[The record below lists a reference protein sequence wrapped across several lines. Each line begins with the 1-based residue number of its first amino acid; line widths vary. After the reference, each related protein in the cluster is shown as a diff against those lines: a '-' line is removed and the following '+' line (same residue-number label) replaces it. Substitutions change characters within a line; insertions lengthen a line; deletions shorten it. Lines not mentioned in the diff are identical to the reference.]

1 MLEKPSGQRP
11 VTSSGYHAPMPAQQM
26 RMQDLE
32 AIAHRAMLDKG
43 LLPDFAPA
51 ALEQLEAITRP
62 AASGPGIR
70 DLRSLL
76 WSSIDNDDSRDLDQ
90 LEVAEALPGDACRI
104 LVAIADVDSSVPI
117 GSPLDDHA
125 RANTTSVYTAAKI
138 FPMLPEKL
146 STDLTSLGDSQDRLA
161 IVIEFSVAADGALSS
176 SDVYRALVRNRA
188 KLAYDGVGAWLSGTA
203 AAPAPM
209 TAVPGMDQQLRM
221 QGQAAQ
227 RLRSVRQAHGALTL
241 QTVEARAVFDQG
253 ILTDLRPDEP
263 NRAKEL
269 IEDFMIAANG
279 VVARFFAAKGLPALR
294 RVLRS
299 PEHWDQIVA
308 LASTL
313 GAELPAAPDA
323 AALNRFL
330 AARRQAAAASF
341 PDLSLTVIKLLGKG
355 EYQVEAP
362 GTATPGHFGLAVSDY
377 THSTAPNRRFPDV
390 ITQRLLKAA
399 LAGSAPAYSLAEL
412 EALAQ
417 HCTVQED
424 NAKKVERLVQK
435 SAAGFLLAA
444 KIGRQFDAV
453 VTGAS
458 AKGSWV
464 RISDPIAEGKL
475 VKGADGL
482 KVGDKVHVQ
491 LLDTD
496 PARGFIDFGRTR

>member
-1 MLEKPSGQRP
+1 MVEKASREQS
-11 VTSSGYHAPMPAQQM
+11 TLLSAYHSPMPDTTM
-26 RMQDLE
+26 RMPDLE
-32 AIAHRAMLDKG
+32 AIARQAMLDKG

-51 ALEQLEAITRP
+51 ALKQLEGITQP

-90 LEVAEALPGDACRI
+90 IEVAEALPGDACRI
-104 LVAIADVDSSVPI
+104 LVAIADVDSTVAV

-146 STDLTSLGDSQDRLA
+146 STDLTSLGESQDRLA
-161 IVIEFSVAADGALSS
+161 IVIEFTVTADGSLSS

-188 KLAYDGVGAWLSGTA
+188 KLAYDGVGAWLIGTA
-203 AAPAPM
+203 AAPARI
-209 TAVPGMDQQLRM
+209 TAVAGMDQQLRM
-221 QGQAAQ
+221 QDQAAQ
-227 RLRSVRQAHGALTL
+227 RLRKVRQTRGALTL
-241 QTVEARAVFDQG
+241 QTIEARAVFDDG

-279 VVARFFAAKGLPALR
+279 VVARFLAAKGLPALR

-299 PEHWDQIVA
+299 PEHWDRIVA
-308 LASTL
+308 LASAR
-313 GAELPAAPDA
+313 GGELPAAPDA

-330 AARRQAAAASF
+330 AAQRQAAPASF
-341 PDLSLTVIKLLGKG
+341 PDLSLSVIKLLGSG
-355 EYQVEAP
+355 EYQVETP
-362 GTATPGHFGLAVSDY
+362 GGTTPGHFGLAVSDY

-390 ITQRLLKAA
+390 ITQRILKAA
-399 LAGSAPAYSLAEL
+399 LAGSVPAYSLAEL
-412 EALAQ
+412 ETLE
-417 HCTVQED
+417 HCTSQED

-435 SAAGFLLAA
+435 SAAAFLLASR
-444 KIGRQFDAV
+444 IGRQFDAV

-458 AKGSWV
+458 DKGTWV
-464 RISDPIAEGKL
+464 RISDPIAEGK
-475 VKGADGL
+475 VIKGADGM
-482 KVGDKVHVQ
+482 KVGDKVRVQ

>member
-1 MLEKPSGQRP
+1 
-11 VTSSGYHAPMPAQQM
+11 M

-51 ALEQLEAITRP
+51 ALQQLSTITR
-62 AASGPGIR
+62 AATSAPGIR

-90 LEVAEALPGDACRI
+90 LEVAEALPGDACMI
-104 LVAIADVDSSVPI
+104 LVAIADVDSIVAI

-146 STDLTSLGDSQDRLA
+146 STDLSSLGQSQDRLA
-161 IVIEFSVAADGALSS
+161 IVIEFSVGADGTLSS

-188 KLAYDGVGAWLSGTA
+188 KLAYDAVGAWLTGTAPAPAPVTA
-203 AAPAPM
+203 AA
-209 TAVPGMDQQLRM
+209 GMDQQLRM
-221 QGQAAQ
+221 QDQAAQ
-227 RLRSVRQAHGALTL
+227 RLRKVRQARGALTL
-241 QTVEARAVFDQG
+241 QTLEARAVFDDG
-253 ILTDLRPDEP
+253 VLTDLRPDEP
-263 NRAKEL
+263 NRAKQL

-279 VVARFFAAKGLPALR
+279 VVARFLSAKGVSALR

-299 PEHWDQIVA
+299 PEHWDRIVA
-308 LASTL
+308 LASAA
-313 GAELPAAPDA
+313 GGELPAAPDA

-330 AARRQAAAASF
+330 AARRQAAPASF
-341 PDLSLTVIKLLGKG
+341 PDLSLSVIKLLGSG
-355 EYQVEAP
+355 EYQVESP
-362 GTATPGHFGLAVSDY
+362 GGTIPGHFGLALTDY

-399 LAGSAPAYSLAEL
+399 LAGAAPTYSLAQL
-412 EALAQ
+412 QTLAE
-417 HCTVQED
+417 HCTLQED

-435 SAAGFLLAA
+435 AAAAFLLAPR
-444 KIGRQFDAV
+444 IGQQFDAM

-458 AKGSWV
+458 DKGTWV
-464 RISDPIAEGKL
+464 RISDPIAEGKV
-475 VKGADGL
+475 VKGADGM
-482 KVGDKVHVQ
+482 KVGDKVRVQ

-496 PARGFIDFGRTR
+496 PARGFIDFARTR